1 MLIRWHYHY
10 EKFTKISNQYAN
22 SFLTFLLISSNILV
36 MNNVNFLQKTPH
48 NINELLARR
57 IRTIRKGKKIS
68 QKRLSEKS
76 GVSLGSIQRFEQ
88 IGEISLSSFVRI
100 AIALELGHELEHLFK
115 NPPITSI
122 EDIINGQY

>member
-1 MLIRWHYHY
+1 
-10 EKFTKISNQYAN
+10 
-22 SFLTFLLISSNILV
+22 
-36 MNNVNFLQKTPH
+36 MNDFNFLQTTPN
-48 NINELLARR
+48 NINEMLASR

-88 IGEISLSSFVRI
+88 IGEISLSSLVK
-100 AIALELGHELEHLFK
+100 IALALDLTDELVNLFK

-122 EDIINGQY
+122 EEIINGQY